1 MQVKGEN
8 GITFEL
14 ADEVATAMIT
24 AGILEEVASDEDALP
39 IEASTSSEDMPADEG
54 DAAEETSKKS
64 KK

>member
-8 GITFEL
+8 GITFAL

-24 AGILEEVASDEDALP
+24 AGILKEITSDE
-39 IEASTSSEDMPADEG
+39 ASPSSEDMPADEG
-54 DAAEETSKKS
+54 DTAEETSKKS

>member
-8 GITFEL
+8 GIEFEL

-24 AGILEEVASDEDALP
+24 AGILEEITSDEDALP
-39 IEASTSSEDMPADEG
+39 TDASPSSEDVSADEG

>member
-1 MQVKGEN
+1 MQVKGDN

-24 AGILEEVASDEDALP
+24 AGILKEITSDGDALP
-39 IEASTSSEDMPADEG
+39 TDASPSSEDMPADEG
-54 DAAEETSKKS
+54 DTAEETSKKS

>member
-8 GITFEL
+8 GIEFEL

-24 AGILEEVASDEDALP
+24 AGILEEVTSDEGALP
-39 IEASTSSEDMPADEG
+39 TEASPSSEDVPADEG
-54 DAAEETSKKS
+54 DAAEEPSKKS

>member
-8 GITFEL
+8 GIEFEL

-24 AGILEEVASDEDALP
+24 AGILEEVTSDEDALP
-39 IEASTSSEDMPADEG
+39 TEASPSSEDMPPDEG
-54 DAAEETSKKS
+54 DTAEETSKKA

>member
-1 MQVKGEN
+1 MRVKGDN
-8 GITFEL
+8 GIEFEL

-24 AGILEEVASDEDALP
+24 AGILEEITSDE
-39 IEASTSSEDMPADEG
+39 ASPSSEDVPDDGG

>member
-1 MQVKGEN
+1 MRVKGEN
-8 GITFEL
+8 GIEFEL

-24 AGILEEVASDEDALP
+24 AGILKEVTSDE
-39 IEASTSSEDMPADEG
+39 ASPSNEDVSADEG

>member
-24 AGILEEVASDEDALP
+24 AGILKEITSDE
-39 IEASTSSEDMPADEG
+39 ASSSSEDMPADEG
-54 DAAEETSKKS
+54 DTAEETSKKS

>member
-24 AGILEEVASDEDALP
+24 AGILEEVISDEDALP
-39 IEASTSSEDMPADEG
+39 IEASPSIEAVPADEG

>member
-1 MQVKGEN
+1 MQVKGDN

-24 AGILEEVASDEDALP
+24 AGILKEITSDE
-39 IEASTSSEDMPADEG
+39 ASPSSEDMPADEG
-54 DAAEETSKKS
+54 DTTEETSKKA

>member
-1 MQVKGEN
+1 MRVKGEN

-24 AGILEEVASDEDALP
+24 AGILEEITSDE
-39 IEASTSSEDMPADEG
+39 ASPSSEDMPADEG
-54 DAAEETSKKS
+54 DTAEEPSKKS

>member
-8 GITFEL
+8 GIEFEL

-24 AGILEEVASDEDALP
+24 AGILEEITSDEDALP
-39 IEASTSSEDMPADEG
+39 TDASPSSEDVPADEG
-54 DAAEETSKKS
+54 DTAEETSKKS

>member
-24 AGILEEVASDEDALP
+24 AGILKETTSDE
-39 IEASTSSEDMPADEG
+39 ASPSSEDMPADEG
-54 DAAEETSKKS
+54 DTAEEPSKKS

>member
-24 AGILEEVASDEDALP
+24 AGILKEITSDE
-39 IEASTSSEDMPADEG
+39 ASPSCEDMPADEG
-54 DAAEETSKKS
+54 DTAEETSKKS

>member
-8 GITFEL
+8 GIEFEL

-24 AGILEEVASDEDALP
+24 AGILEEITSDE
-39 IEASTSSEDMPADEG
+39 ASPSSEDVPDDGG

>member
-8 GITFEL
+8 GIEFEL

-24 AGILEEVASDEDALP
+24 AGILEETTSDE
-39 IEASTSSEDMPADEG
+39 ASPSSEDVSADEG
-54 DAAEETSKKS
+54 DAGEETSKKS

>member
-1 MQVKGEN
+1 MMQVKGDN
-8 GITFEL
+8 GIEFEL

-24 AGILEEVASDEDALP
+24 AGILEEITSDE
-39 IEASTSSEDMPADEG
+39 ASPSSEDVPDDGG

>member
-24 AGILEEVASDEDALP
+24 AGILKEITSDEDAP
-39 IEASTSSEDMPADEG
+39 SSEDMPADEG
-54 DAAEETSKKS
+54 DTAEETSKKS

>member
-1 MQVKGEN
+1 MMQVKGEN

-24 AGILEEVASDEDALP
+24 AGILEETTSDE
-39 IEASTSSEDMPADEG
+39 ASPSSEDGPADEG